1 MKKETQLKDHPFK
14 VPGDYFESF
23 PGRLKERMA
32 RKDAPVRPLRRFS
45 QSAGFRLAVAAVFV
59 GLALL
64 SIPVLRNAGSGS
76 SSLDVQTE
84 LALLESAGF
93 YHNELEILAL
103 LEGEEAMD
111 DDEAY
116 LSQAMEYLAMSDVE
130 MELYY
135 E

>member
-14 VPGDYFESF
+14 VPEDYFESF

-32 RKDAPVRPLRRFS
+32 REDAPVRPLRSFS
-45 QSAGFRLAVAAVFV
+45 QSSGFRLAVAAVFV

-76 SSLDVQTE
+76 GSLDVQTE

-93 YHNELEILAL
+93 YQNELEILAH
-103 LEGEEAMD
+103 LEDEEAMD